1 MPKRC
6 LISELQSGTFLANS
20 SRETVRVMGVVSAM
34 EDPPSEKDRQQFPAA
49 SADYNNQEIKL
60 LILDDG
66 TSAIAIWTIRSMIDS
81 LSLQPGETV
90 DCIVRLLQNATVK
103 RWYTDTLIRVTD
115 PDAESF
121 RWMEVSSNNNSDN
134 NNVCRRF
141 GFPRIKR
148 NTNEAY
154 RLICVQ
160 TKLDDESGVS
170 LEDLA
175 LVMRTSTRSVQEMI
189 QELQISGQ
197 IYQNQKGNYVPL

>member
-1 MPKRC
+1 
-6 LISELQSGTFLANS
+6 
-20 SRETVRVMGVVSAM
+20 
-34 EDPPSEKDRQQFPAA
+34 
-49 SADYNNQEIKL
+49 
-60 LILDDG
+60 
-66 TSAIAIWTIRSMIDS
+66 MINS

-103 RWYTDTLIRVTD
+103 RWYSDTLIRVTD
-115 PDAESF
+115 PDAESL
-121 RWMEVSSNNNSDN
+121 RWMEVSSNNGD

-141 GFPRIKR
+141 GFPRFKR
-148 NTNEAY
+148 NTDEAY

-175 LVMRTSTRSVQEMI
+175 LVMRTSPRSMQEMI